1 VILAMAKKKP
11 ESNSPICDALV
22 MWPSIIGALI
32 VLVTLV
38 PALPWR
44 MMDLDQHM
52 GSRFAVQRYVTL
64 FTMSNNMQRGVTWL
78 KLRKDT
84 CRRMQEYAQPNPVG
98 MLGGLVASKLHAG
111 GSVVG
116 CQQWMKCKT
125 HVSTRCTVYTTIA
138 ITSLTAMAL
147 IAIGAIAAICTCV
160 FKSKESS
167 AGKKK
172 NKQEEA
178 RFTTMIVSVVAFLLP
193 TSGVAA
199 WIFVTQSQ
207 FKSLQHSAYYP
218 YPGAHAGCFIAPF
231 GCFML
236 FLAMVGGIIR
246 AQPEGSKKEEEEE
259 YEGNED
265 VPPMFPMGPDLL
277 GAHSPPDFAGMPP
290 PPPLP
295 PP

>member
-1 VILAMAKKKP
+1 MAKKKP
-11 ESNSPICDALV
+11 ESPSPICDALV
-22 MWPSIIGALI
+22 MWPSVLGALI

-38 PALPWR
+38 PAVPWR
-44 MMDLDQHM
+44 KMALDQYL
-52 GSRFAVQRYVTL
+52 GSRFSVQRYVTL
-64 FTMSNNMQRGVTWL
+64 FTMSNNMQRGVSWL
-78 KLRKDT
+78 KLRKDV
-84 CRRMQEYAQPNPVG
+84 CRKVQEYAQPNPVG
-98 MLGGLVASKLHAG
+98 MIAGVVASQTKMVG
-111 GSVVG
+111 GSAVG
-116 CQQWMKCKT
+116 CAQWMKCKN
-125 HVSTRCTVYTTIA
+125 HAGTRCAVYTTIA

-147 IAIGAIAAICTCV
+147 IAAGAIAAVTTCV
-160 FKSKESS
+160 FKAQESN

-172 NKQEEA
+172 KKQEEA
-178 RFTTMIVSVVAFLLP
+178 KFMTMIVSVVAFLLP
-193 TSGVAA
+193 TIGVAA

-207 FKSLQHSAYYP
+207 FQSLQYSAYYP
-218 YPGAHAGCFIAPF
+218 YPAAHAGCYIAPV

-236 FLAMVGGIIR
+236 LLAMIAGIIR